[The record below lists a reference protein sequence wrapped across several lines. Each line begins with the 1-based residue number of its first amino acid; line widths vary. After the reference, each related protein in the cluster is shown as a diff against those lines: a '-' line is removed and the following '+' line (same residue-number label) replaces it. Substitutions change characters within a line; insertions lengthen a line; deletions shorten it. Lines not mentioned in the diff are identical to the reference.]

1 MKLYHTSPQKIKE
14 IKSTGTFGESLCFST
29 SVYQITSSDT
39 VFVYSIELDEED
51 VIDVFSFDE
60 DDAPEVIQHIS
71 NVLDCDVSLALAYLR
86 DKASP
91 EDPELSWFIQGQ
103 MGSAAKE
110 AGYKAA
116 RGVDEQGTV
125 YIVPLLGREQELKL
139 EN

>member
-29 SVYQITSSDT
+29 SAYQMTASDA
-39 VFVYSIELDEED
+39 VFVYSIEIDED
-51 VIDVFSFDE
+51 DIIDVFSFDE
-60 DDAPEVIQHIS
+60 DDAPETLQHIS
-71 NVLDCDVSLALAYLR
+71 DVLGCDFEQSLSYLR
-86 DKASP
+86 DKESP
-91 EDPELSWFIQGQ
+91 PDPELSWFIQGQ

-116 RGVDEQGTV
+116 RSRDEQGTV
-125 YIVPLLGREQELKL
+125 YIVPMYGREQELKL